1 MGTSAEGKTPSPP
14 EAAAP
19 KPTTA
24 PSASGE
30 SKPTADAPPVARAAS
45 LPRQAPAG
53 AKSSGAGLSALSDAN
68 LEQTVIRRGLVTEQ
82 ELQTCKAHR
91 ARLAESGQAEGK
103 GLLEVMVAAKAL
115 TPSQAQR
122 LLRDLGREAQKKH
135 EIPGYQLLEKLGKG
149 SMGIVYKAKQTSVDR
164 VVAVKVL
171 LDVLARNKE
180 FIHRFQREATIAA
193 RLNHPNIVNAI
204 DAGEVNGLHYFVM
217 EFVEGTTIKDVI
229 EGGHIYDEPEALR
242 IVLAVAEA
250 MKHAH
255 ERGLIHRDIK
265 PENIILTKDGN
276 VKLADLGLARLTA
289 DEKQAVA
296 EAGMAIGT
304 PYYISPEQVRGATDV
319 DIRSDIYNL
328 GATLYHMVTGRPPF
342 PGDDPT
348 EVMKKHVDKSITLTP
363 PDHLNTRL
371 SSGLGEVVET
381 MMARNRENRYR
392 DPGDVLIDLKALI
405 EGKRP
410 VIAEQKAD
418 TLAKLAEGDADEDED
433 YYEDEHGSAMT
444 DSERVELAG
453 IVNARNNIITVLAI
467 LLGLSLVSNIILM
480 IAR

>member
-1 MGTSAEGKTPSPP
+1 MTEKT
-14 EAAAP
+14 
-19 KPTTA
+19 
-24 PSASGE
+24 
-30 SKPTADAPPVARAAS
+30 
-45 LPRQAPAG
+45 
-53 AKSSGAGLSALSDAN
+53 
-68 LEQTVIRRGLVTEQ
+68 LEQTIIRRGLVTPE
-82 ELQTCKAHR
+82 ELEACKAHR
-91 ARLAESGQAEGK
+91 ARLASSGKEAPK
-103 GLLEVMVAAKAL
+103 GLLEIMVAAKAL
-115 TPSQAQR
+115 TPGQAQR
-122 LLRDLGREAQKKH
+122 LIKEVGKETQQRKT
-135 EIPGYQLLEKLGKG
+135 EIPGYQILDRLGKG
-149 SMGIVYKAKQTSVDR
+149 SMGIVYRARQTSVDR
-164 VVAVKVL
+164 IVAVKVL
-171 LDVLARNKE
+171 LDVLAQNKE
-180 FIHRFQREATIAA
+180 FVRRFQREATIAA
-193 RLNHPNIVNAI
+193 KLNHPNIVNAI
-204 DAGEVNGLHYFVM
+204 DAGEVNGLQYFVM
-217 EFVEGTTIKDVI
+217 EFVEGRTIKD
-229 EGGHIYDEPEALR
+229 ELETGKIYDEPEALR

-265 PENIILTKDGN
+265 PENIILTKEGN

-319 DIRSDIYNL
+319 DIRSDIYSL
-328 GATLYHMVTGRPPF
+328 GATFYHMVTGRPPF

-392 DPGDVLIDLKALI
+392 DPGDLIIDLKALI

-418 TLAKLAEGDADEDED
+418 TLAKLAEADPDDEDEFD
-433 YYEDEHGSAMT
+433 DDGPGGVGL
-444 DSERVELAG
+444 SEEERIELAG
-453 IVNARNNIITVLAI
+453 VVNARNNVIAVLAI
-467 LLGLSLVSNIILM
+467 LLGLALVSNVILLV
-480 IAR
+480 AR